1 VLVVFAI
8 GAFFMWHGGVKAVK
22 QVFTKT
28 RVVACM
34 VLAVALS
41 LYVIEAHQIHGMTQ
55 IAIGLLVVA
64 LFLEAID
71 HRENRSFKAAIS
83 ARIK

>member
-1 VLVVFAI
+1 
-8 GAFFMWHGGVKAVK
+8 
-22 QVFTKT
+22 
-28 RVVACM
+28 M

-71 HRENRSFKAAIS
+71 HRENRSFKAAIL